1 MLNVDPIAQYCY
13 PSAAARGLTEFA
25 LPSWHRSPHL
35 ACFNSH
41 RAARG
46 DSAASAAA
54 EAMPCAVHVLLMRSH
69 PFNTANQAS
78 SSITPL
84 PPKCGPAGLCSVIP
98 IHCFVLLLQ
107 ARCM

>member
-1 MLNVDPIAQYCY
+1 MLVVDPIAHYCY

-35 ACFNSH
+35 AFFNSH

-54 EAMPCAVHVLLMRSH
+54 
-69 PFNTANQAS
+69 
-78 SSITPL
+78 
-84 PPKCGPAGLCSVIP
+84 
-98 IHCFVLLLQ
+98 
-107 ARCM
+107 